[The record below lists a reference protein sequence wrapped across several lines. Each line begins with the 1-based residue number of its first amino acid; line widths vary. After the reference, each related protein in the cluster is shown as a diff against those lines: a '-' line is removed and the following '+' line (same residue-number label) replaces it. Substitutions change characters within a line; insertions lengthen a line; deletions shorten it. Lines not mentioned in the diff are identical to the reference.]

1 MLQDRRST
9 LQLYATTRSRISAFT
24 LAELL
29 TVITVIAL
37 LAALL
42 LAALSRTMGI
52 AQRIHCANNVRQ
64 IGLAMQM
71 FVADKHAY
79 PLIAIDFPDHYQG
92 WENTLSRTELDG
104 SPTHAG
110 KPQHYPPPGI
120 WHCPA
125 ASMPPIFPWYADYGY
140 NAYGMSPRTG
150 PQIGGVKSLG
160 LGGQHIW
167 LNYEN
172 RPEPPINDS
181 EVAVP
186 SEMMAIGDGFVRS
199 QDGIQDGWY
208 YLWRANTQYAGPQ
221 SIGSN
226 KRAYSRHQGKANVLF
241 CDGHIESP
249 KLEFLFDDTTD
260 KALVRWNRDHLPHRE
275 LLAP

>member
-1 MLQDRRST
+1 
-9 LQLYATTRSRISAFT
+9 
-24 LAELL
+24 
-29 TVITVIAL
+29 
-37 LAALL
+37 
-42 LAALSRTMGI
+42 
-52 AQRIHCANNVRQ
+52 
-64 IGLAMQM
+64 MQM

-104 SPTHAG
+104 SPTHAT
-110 KPQHYPPPGI
+110 KSEHYYPPPGI

-140 NAYGMSPRTG
+140 NAYGMSSKTWPHTN
-150 PQIGGVKSLG
+150 SLG
-160 LGGQHIW
+160 LGGHHIW
-167 LNYEN
+167 YGSEN
-172 RPEPPINDS
+172 RPEPPVSDS

-186 SEMMAIGDGFVRS
+186 SEMMAIGDGFAGN
-199 QDGIQDGWY
+199 DGVIQDGWY
-208 YLWRANTQYAGPQ
+208 ILWRTKGQDAQDGRYH
-221 SIGSN
+221 GSS

-249 KLEFLFDDTTD
+249 KLGFLFDDTTD